1 MAEKKKTTKKV
12 KAEVEEIKEENVSE
26 VLVEAEEPKKKVEK
40 KVKEVKETNKEEVK
54 KVKEV
59 KVKDF
64 ISEIFE

>member
-1 MAEKKKTTKKV
+1 MAEKKKATKKV
-12 KAEVEEIKEENVSE
+12 KAEVEEVKEENAPE

-40 KVKEVKETNKEEVK
+40 KAKEVKETNKEEVK
-54 KVKEV
+54 EVKKV